1 MTLSLR
7 KLQGKSKG
15 WNLFVFCF
23 CFCHENNNFRCLTPQ
38 RCVGVH
44 EEMLALCCDDMY
56 LKVHFRMYDLLFFC
70 RRRYSV
76 CTGYYITFKDLAIF
90 TSQCWKFSFENCMR
104 GNVLPQIFFHFGNR
118 GIVSASEYLAFQMRT
133 SHPSWRIISV
143 AVACHGNT
151 ETM

>member
-15 WNLFVFCF
+15 WNLYSVFVC
-23 CFCHENNNFRCLTPQ
+23 CHENNNFRCLTPQ

-44 EEMLALCCDDMY
+44 EETLALRCDDMC

-70 RRRYSV
+70 RRCYSIR
-76 CTGYYITFKDLAIF
+76 TGYYITFKDLAVF
-90 TSQCWKFSFENCMR
+90 TSQRWKFSFENYASKCTSSNFLSFR
-104 GNVLPQIFFHFGNR
+104 EQR
-118 GIVSASEYLAFQMRT
+118 DVSASEYLAFQMHT

-151 ETM
+151 ETT